1 MANKQR
7 RGGAKNTVPSQRSRR
22 PADAYDDEPSGRKN
36 GHSLNKGKGKK
47 KSKRTAPLWAKLTL
61 TFGALLMMVAGGA
74 IVGVKSFEGQLT
86 DNVAVV
92 DVLGDAGKTDTG
104 PKGSDLKG
112 AIDMLLL
119 GIDVRATQEKDNA
132 RADTVL
138 LLHIP
143 ATHDQA
149 YLMSIPRDTQVS
161 IPANPKT
168 KYSGGTNKINA
179 AFYFGAQNGGGWAGG
194 LGLTAK
200 TVTKLTGITFDG
212 AAVID
217 FGGFKKIIDA
227 LGTVNVC
234 VEEDTKSSH
243 YFMID
248 GKPKYVS
255 GSGNDNLAVERR
267 LGLLGKEYLHKKGCR
282 EKPGWEALDY
292 SRIRKSLDDGDYGRQ
307 RHQQQL
313 IKAMA
318 KKAGSS
324 GVLTDLGKVNA
335 LMKAVGESM
344 ILDTHGVPL
353 IDFMFSLKD
362 LAGADLVLLKT
373 NAGWYNSSGSGGE
386 ALSSN
391 TMQMFRAAKNDQ
403 LGQFALLNPEFVNRE
418 K

>member
-7 RGGAKNTVPSQRSRR
+7 RGGAQNTVPSQRSRR

-47 KSKRTAPLWAKLTL
+47 KSKRAAPLWAKLTL

-92 DVLGDAGKTDTG
+92 DVLGDAGKADTG

-112 AIDMLLL
+112 PIDMLLL
-119 GIDVRATQEKDNA
+119 GIDVRATQEKNNA

-149 YLMSIPRDTQVS
+149 YLMSIPRDTQVD

-168 KYSGGTNKINA
+168 RYNGGTDKINA

-217 FGGFKKIIDA
+217 FGGFKKIIEA

-234 VEEDTKSSH
+234 VEEDAESLH
-243 YFMID
+243 YYYVK
-248 GKPKYVS
+248 GKITYVNEHKAAS
-255 GSGNDNLAVERR
+255 Q
-267 LGLLGKEYLHKKGCR
+267 GLKPYVHKKGCK

-318 KKAGSS
+318 KKASSS

-386 ALSSN
+386 ALSSS
-391 TMQMFRAAKNDQ
+391 TMQMFRAAKNDT
-403 LGQFALLNPEFVNRE
+403 LGQFTLLNPEFVNRE